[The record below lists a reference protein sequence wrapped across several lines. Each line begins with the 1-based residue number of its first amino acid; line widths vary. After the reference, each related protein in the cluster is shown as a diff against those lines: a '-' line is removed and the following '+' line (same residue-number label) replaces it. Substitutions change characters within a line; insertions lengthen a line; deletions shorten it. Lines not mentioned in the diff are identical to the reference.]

1 MPCQSQRQRRWKEPT
16 YCSGAAGKD
25 HVEQHF
31 HMTPGSVHVP
41 RADPQTAMPHQTE
54 AHRTAEG
61 TNQMSLH
68 MERFALTTAS
78 LVASTPTSTSGVGR
92 LGDGG
97 RGAPKRRCEAVCIKE
112 SIPFVVGVGCRL
124 RGTRGLG
131 GRGGG
136 CRGPRGVDRWLRAD

>member
-1 MPCQSQRQRRWKEPT
+1 MPEPDVNDAEKEPT
-16 YCSGAAGKD
+16 YYSGAAGKD
-25 HVEQHF
+25 HIDQHF

-41 RADPQTAMPHQTE
+41 RANPRTAMPRQTK
-54 AHRTAEG
+54 ARRKAEG

-68 MERFALTTAS
+68 MERLAA
-78 LVASTPTSTSGVGR
+78 TSGVGR

-97 RGAPKRRCEAVCIKE
+97 RGATKRRCEAVCIKE
-112 SIPFVVGVGCRL
+112 SVPFVVGVGRRL

-136 CRGPRGVDRWLRAD
+136 CRGPGGVDRWLRAD